1 MLNDGLEAMFEG
13 CIIDEIRQRE
23 IECEGGGG
31 RGGLVLRP
39 TAETATRRA
48 CVCDVLR
55 AAPQCRSRIDSGMP
69 RVWCQ

>member
-13 CIIDEIRQRE
+13 CVIDEIRGRE
-23 IECEGGGG
+23 SERGG
-31 RGGLVLRP
+31 GGLVLRP

-69 RVWCQ
+69 RRVWCQ

>member
-13 CIIDEIRQRE
+13 CIIDKIRQRE
-23 IECEGGGG
+23 RESECEGG
-31 RGGLVLRP
+31 GGLVLRP

-55 AAPQCRSRIDSGMP
+55 VAPQCRSRIDSGMP
-69 RVWCQ
+69 PRVWCQ